1 MTFSSS
7 FPRTTQLL
15 LVVLLLLFAS
25 VSVSQAG
32 DKAKPLDAVKAAI
45 PDSISLDGKVV
56 YVDFWA
62 SWCVPCRQSFPWMQH
77 QYERFHKDGFE
88 VIAVSVDTDHKSAM
102 KFLDENKATFPIVF
116 DSAGTLAK
124 LYDLKAMPTSFIY
137 DREGNLVTS
146 HLGFVKQEADSL
158 QLTISQLVSKGRPR

>member
-7 FPRTTQLL
+7 FLRAARFSLI
-15 LVVLLLLFAS
+15 VLLLLVAS
-25 VSVSQAG
+25 VSFLQASEE
-32 DKAKPLDAVKAAI
+32 AKSFDAVKAAI

-62 SWCVPCRQSFPWMQH
+62 SWCVPCRQSFPWMQR
-77 QYERFHKDGFE
+77 QYETFHKDGFE
-88 VIAVSVDTDHKSAM
+88 VIAASVDTDHKSAM
-102 KFLDENKATFPIVF
+102 KFLDENKATFPVVF

-137 DREGNLVTS
+137 DRDGNLVTM
-146 HLGFVKQEADSL
+146 HLGFVKQDADSL
-158 QLTISQLVSKGRPR
+158 EMTISELLSKEAPK